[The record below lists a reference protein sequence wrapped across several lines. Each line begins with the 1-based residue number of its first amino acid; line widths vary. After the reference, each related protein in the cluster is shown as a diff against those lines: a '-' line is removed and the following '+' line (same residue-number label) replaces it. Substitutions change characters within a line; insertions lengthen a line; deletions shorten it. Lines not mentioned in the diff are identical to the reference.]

1 MSAEKQNLKDGT
13 AQTMYPNKGNLMK
26 LAYLSPLKLVKV
38 HKLTMKKKNGGEY
51 QQEAYQ
57 FESHQS
63 EMLYDFLVPFT
74 DRADRKTPFEVW
86 DFIAKVSALI
96 DIKSWKK
103 VIQADLLSNN
113 ITGEKEFRWT
123 TPEDKI
129 PSSI

>member
-1 MSAEKQNLKDGT
+1 MSSENLKDKTAEEMQPNKQNL
-13 AQTMYPNKGNLMK
+13 LK

-38 HKLTMKKKNGGEY
+38 HSLTLTKKNGGEY
-51 QQEAYQ
+51 KREAYQ

-63 EMLYDFLVPFT
+63 ELLYDFLMPFPDT
-74 DRADRKTPFEVW
+74 ASRKTPFEVW

-103 VIQADLLSNN
+103 VIQADKLSNN
-113 ITGEKEFRWT
+113 ITGEQEFRWT
-123 TPEDKI
+123 TPEDKT